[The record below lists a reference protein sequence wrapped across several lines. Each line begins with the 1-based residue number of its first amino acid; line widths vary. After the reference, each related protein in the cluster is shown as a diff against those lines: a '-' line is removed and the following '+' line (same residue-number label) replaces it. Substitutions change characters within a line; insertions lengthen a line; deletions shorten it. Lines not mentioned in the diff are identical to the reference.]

1 MGQMEDEWAELVAWE
16 KRLEKSETELARMPM
31 PELNKHRAE
40 MGEYRDALAS
50 FMKRYETELKALDEQ
65 AEAT

>member
-1 MGQMEDEWAELVAWE
+1 MGQMEDEWAELLAWE
-16 KRLEKSETELARMPM
+16 TRLEKPEAEFYRMPM

-40 MGEYRDALAS
+40 MGEYRDALAA

-65 AEAT
+65 A